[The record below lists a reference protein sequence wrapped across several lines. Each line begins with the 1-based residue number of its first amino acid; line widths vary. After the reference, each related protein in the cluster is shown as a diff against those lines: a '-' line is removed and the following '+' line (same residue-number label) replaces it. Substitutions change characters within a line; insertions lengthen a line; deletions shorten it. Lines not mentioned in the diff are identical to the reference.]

1 MMEENIFEAFPD
13 RETFDK
19 YWAENYVPVTYADV
33 KEAFEDFVT
42 AADGHIFISDYE
54 ENGCISKEDFKEN
67 LSQEAQFSFQDGLTE
82 VFYDKNPELYETAF
96 AIYEEAQMSGNKE
109 ADIAQIFH
117 ETFNRLYAEFLD
129 QLFDEKI
136 AK

>member
-1 MMEENIFEAFPD
+1 MEENIFEAFPD

-19 YWAENYVPVTYADV
+19 YWMENYVPITYTDV
-33 KEAFEDFVT
+33 KEIFEDFVT

-54 ENGCISKEDFKEN
+54 EKGCISKEDFKEN

-96 AIYEEAQMSGNKE
+96 AIYEEAQLSGNKE
-109 ADIAQIFH
+109 ADTAQIFH

-129 QLFDEKI
+129 RLFDEKI

>member
-1 MMEENIFEAFPD
+1 MEENIFEAFPD

-19 YWAENYVPVTYADV
+19 YWMENYVPITYTDV
-33 KEAFEDFVT
+33 KEIFEDFVT

-54 ENGCISKEDFKEN
+54 EKGCISKEDFKEN

-96 AIYEEAQMSGNKE
+96 SIYEEAQLSGNKE
-109 ADIAQIFH
+109 ADTAQIFH